1 MPWTPRYLLFL
12 YRRQTD
18 NYRKKTFQ
26 LTFIFYYTTLG
37 HHNDARMNVALA
49 MTAAYHGAAVANHC
63 EVTDLIK
70 NDDGII
76 TGAKG
81 KDVLTGD
88 EWTVKAKV

>member
-1 MPWTPRYLLFL
+1 
-12 YRRQTD
+12 
-18 NYRKKTFQ
+18 
-26 LTFIFYYTTLG
+26 
-37 HHNDARMNVALA
+37 MNVALA

-76 TGAKG
+76 TGAKV